1 MPHEGEARIVS
12 LSPALTELVFALD
25 LGTHLVGRTGRCA
38 KSVEGLAAVSCV
50 GDLHSIDYER
60 LQSLNPTHVLMDFGN
75 TPKTVVDAL
84 DALEL
89 PLLSVEMTDP
99 QQNFDLYSLFGAVFS
114 VPMAA
119 DTLSRRFEAALARV
133 TMAMRN
139 KTRQRVLYLAQKD
152 PYQTVAKSSY
162 GAALLDLAQ
171 LELIGAP
178 ETASEMEDGGALA
191 MTESLLLSVN
201 KILFNGSS
209 VKFKRA
215 DIKAFAE
222 EFGVPRSK
230 LVRLDNDPN
239 MQFGVRAID
248 SMDRLIACGKRPT
261 PDRPV
266 APPSFKIT
274 VI

>member
-1 MPHEGEARIVS
+1 M
-12 LSPALTELVFALD
+12 
-25 LGTHLVGRTGRCA
+25 C
-38 KSVEGLAAVSCV
+38 

-248 SMDRLIACGKRPT
+248 SMDRLIALREKT
-261 PDRPV
+261 D
-266 APPSFKIT
+266 A
-274 VI
+274 